1 VNNLS
6 LDDLINSILSAKPK
20 FPNVRMIA
28 IDGPAGA
35 GKSTLAKRIK
45 SNLQEQSGLKTAI
58 VHMDDLYD
66 GWENALTDQLTKT
79 LINQILVPV
88 SLAKNFSYRKYNW
101 LSGSFGDFSEE
112 DSPEILILEGVGS
125 GQKATRRY
133 LDQLIWIDIDAE
145 TGLQRVLQRDGD
157 YLENEMRVW
166 QMRESSHF
174 SKENTRDSATIR
186 INGSFFI

>member
-1 VNNLS
+1 MSNLS
-6 LDDLINSILSAKPK
+6 LDDLIKSLLAAKPK
-20 FPNVRMIA
+20 FPNVRIIA

-45 SNLQEQSGLKTAI
+45 TNLQEQSGLKTAI
-58 VHMDDLYD
+58 VHMDDLYE

-88 SLAKNFSYRKYNW
+88 SLAKNFGYRKYNW
-101 LSGSFGDFSEE
+101 LSGSFGDFFEE
-112 DSPEILILEGVGS
+112 DSPDILILEGVGS

>member
-1 VNNLS
+1 VSNLS
-6 LDDLINSILSAKPK
+6 LDDLIKILLAAKPK
-20 FPNVRMIA
+20 FPNVRIIA

-45 SNLQEQSGLKTAI
+45 TNLQEQSGLKTAI
-58 VHMDDLYD
+58 VHMDDLYE

-88 SLAKNFSYRKYNW
+88 SLAKNFGYRKYNW
-101 LSGSFGDFSEE
+101 FSGSFGDFFEE
-112 DSPEILILEGVGS
+112 DSPDILILEGVGS

>member
-1 VNNLS
+1 MNNLS

>member
-1 VNNLS
+1 MSNLS
-6 LDDLINSILSAKPK
+6 LDDLIKSLLAAKPK
-20 FPNVRMIA
+20 STNVRIIA

-45 SNLQEQSGLKTAI
+45 SNLQEQSGLKTVI

-79 LINQILVPV
+79 LINQILIPV
-88 SLAKNFSYRKYNW
+88 SLSKNFGYRKYNW
-101 LSGSFGDFSEE
+101 LSGNFGEFFEE
-112 DSPEILILEGVGS
+112 ESPEILILEGVGS
-125 GQKATRRY
+125 GQRATRKY
-133 LDQLIWIDIDAE
+133 LDHLIWIDIDAE

-174 SKENTRDSATIR
+174 SMENTRDSATIR